1 MRKYV
6 GLAKAHARLD
16 RVCRAR
22 PVSEPQAVEHALAD
36 AREIGI

>member
-1 MRKYV
+1 MRKYVV

-22 PVSEPQAVEHALAD
+22 PVSEPQAVVGHLL
-36 AREIGI
+36 